1 MTNNLIKGYLPIR
14 ISLPSP
20 GGGGGGKDDD
30 SFEDTF
36 IFVKQHTSTNESS
49 PRTLFVTNTPV
60 YPSLQ
65 TSILL
70 QTIFERYADVE
81 RILVAPKPKKSFDA
95 SEEGDNDHDTDVP
108 SVDDL
113 TLKMF
118 EKEIRSFGT
127 EKVTLDEETWCDQGR
142 YAHVIFKTSKDLK
155 NVLKTFQRTRDSSK
169 RKKHGNREQSTTTSA
184 TVQIG
189 KLEIQEL
196 QDISHERFLSYRKKI
211 LLQQSGSS
219 QSNRTSDNSDDDEEK
234 EANDNDYEEPS
245 GILILARSH
254 RDKIFQRDTLKSICN
269 HIMEQYE
276 QAETEALRKQQDA
289 MNQPDEDGFVTVSY
303 STNVGDAIQ
312 FEQNG
317 KLGSTGSGG
326 GGRRKRE
333 RTRSVKKNVL
343 KGSDEL
349 PDFYRFQLKENKKR
363 SLEELKN
370 RFQEDLKRVKQMKE
384 EKMFRPF

>member
-20 GGGGGGKDDD
+20 EIKEKEGLC
-30 SFEDTF
+30 FENTF

-60 YPSLQ
+60 YPSIQ

-70 QTIFERYADVE
+70 RNIFERYADVE
-81 RILVAPKPKKSFDA
+81 KILVAPKPQKKLENAND
-95 SEEGDNDHDTDVP
+95 ENGDDDNDT
-108 SVDDL
+108 SVEDL
-113 TLKMF
+113 TLQMF
-118 EKEIRSFGT
+118 EKEIRSFGA
-127 EKVTLDEETWCDQGR
+127 EKANTLDEERWCDQGR
-142 YAHVIFKTSKDLK
+142 YAHVIFRTSKDMK
-155 NVLKTFQRTRDSSK
+155 NVLKAFQNKNNSK
-169 RKKHGNREQSTTTSA
+169 KKKNVKEQQNTMVRIS
-184 TVQIG
+184 

-196 QDISHERFLSYRKKI
+196 QDISHKRFISYRKMI
-211 LLQQSGSS
+211 LEQQHSS
-219 QSNRTSDNSDDDEEK
+219 WQGTRTNNNQTRDDGSDDDDDEH
-234 EANDNDYEEPS
+234 EEPTET
-245 GILILARSH
+245 GVLALARNH
-254 RDKIFQRDTLKSICN
+254 RDKILTRDTLKNICN
-269 HIMEQYE
+269 NIMEKYE

-289 MNQPDEDGFVTVSY
+289 MKQPDKDGFITVSY

-317 KLGSTGSGG
+317 KLGSTGGGGGSGAG

-333 RTRSVKKNVL
+333 RTRSAKKNVL

-363 SLEELKN
+363 SLEELKH
-370 RFQEDLKRVKQMKE
+370 RFQEDLKRVKQMKD